1 MTPDVA
7 KTGKRELILQA
18 ALGLFAERGLH
29 GSPTSAIASEAG
41 IGVGTIYRYFQDKE
55 TLIHELFHDLHE
67 RYHQQLLAGYDAA
80 APLPRRF
87 QQLVGELLRMFIR
100 NPTEFRFMELYYYSP
115 YATAASS
122 RLPDD
127 QGIIYQVLR
136 EAQAQGL
143 CKAVPM
149 KVLEALAWGPL
160 VALAKENS
168 IRRLDINREIID
180 QTARAAWDAVRQT

>member
-1 MTPDVA
+1 MTPDIE

-18 ALGLFAERGLH
+18 ALGLFAERGFH
-29 GSPTSAIASEAG
+29 GSPTSAIAREAG

-55 TLIHELFHDLHE
+55 TLIHELFHDL
-67 RYHQQLLAGYDAA
+67 QQGFHRHLLAGYDAS

-87 QQLVGELLRMFIR
+87 QQLLGQLLQLFIR

-143 CKAVPM
+143 CKEVPM

-168 IRRLDINREIID
+168 IRRLDIKREIID